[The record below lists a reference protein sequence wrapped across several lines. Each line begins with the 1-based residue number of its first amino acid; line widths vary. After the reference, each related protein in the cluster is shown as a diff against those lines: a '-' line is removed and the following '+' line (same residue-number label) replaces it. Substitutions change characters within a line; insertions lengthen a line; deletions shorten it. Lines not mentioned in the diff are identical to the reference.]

1 MNAAQA
7 ALPTGGSSTNVN
19 AAWSSGA
26 QAAILGPSSY
36 NIRGGNMQVAM
47 AAGGGGG
54 GNRAFIK
61 EGIEATRAASRV
73 TTLRIDNAPGANVVI
88 RASLCQDE
96 FTMTNEDA
104 LIEGLHRQLE
114 ATKEPLQK
122 AWDSSGLPTRT
133 SRRP

>member
-54 GNRAFIK
+54 GFIK

-73 TTLRIDNAPGANVVI
+73 TILRIDNAPGANVV
-88 RASLCQDE
+88 
-96 FTMTNEDA
+96 T
-104 LIEGLHRQLE
+104 
-114 ATKEPLQK
+114 
-122 AWDSSGLPTRT
+122 
-133 SRRP
+133 